1 MQTLSI
7 ALDWTPNTNHIG
19 IFVAQQLGFYKELGL
34 EVAVV
39 HPLADNYQ
47 VSPGKKLE
55 LDEVDFSIAP
65 FETVISLN
73 NKPNKVHAVA
83 IFALLQEDLSC
94 IVSLES
100 AEIKRMKDLDGK
112 IYASYKARY
121 EDLIVKEMIKAD
133 GGVGEPVLQYPDRLG
148 IWNTLLEGKADATW
162 IFDNWEGV
170 EAATRGVELRKF
182 YLSQH
187 GIPYGYSPVI
197 FTKKESMEA
206 NRELYSQFLE
216 ATRRGYLHAS
226 TNQAEACQI
235 LYPHLTPYDQQ
246 QVDLKKSLEVSAPF
260 FGDDTTCGK
269 MKSTRVQAFL
279 DWLVAHGLEDARI
292 LEQDLYTNELG

>member
-7 ALDWTPNTNHIG
+7 ALDWTPNTNHVG
-19 IFVAQQLGFYKELGL
+19 IFVAQQLGFYEELGL
-34 EVAVV
+34 EVAIV

-94 IVSLES
+94 IVSLKGG
-100 AEIKRMKDLDGK
+100 EIKRMKDLDGK

-133 GGVGEPVLQYPDRLG
+133 GGAGEPVLQYPDRLG

-170 EAATRGVELRKF
+170 EAATHGVELRKF

-197 FTKKESMEA
+197 FTKKESLEA
-206 NRELYSQFLE
+206 NRALYSHFVE

-226 TNQAEACQI
+226 SNQSEACQI
-235 LYPHLTPYDQQ
+235 LNPHLTPYDQQ

-260 FGDDTTCGK
+260 FGDAATCGK
-269 MKSTRVQAFL
+269 MKPARVQAFL
-279 DWLVAHGLEDARI
+279 DWLVGHGLEDSRI
-292 LEQDLYTNELG
+292 LKQDLYLNELG

>member
-100 AEIKRMKDLDGK
+100 TEIKRMKDLDGK

-133 GGVGEPVLQYPDRLG
+133 GGWESQCFSTPIVWGSGTLYWRRKPMLPGFLTTGRGWRPLPVVWSFG
-148 IWNTLLEGKADATW
+148 
-162 IFDNWEGV
+162 
-170 EAATRGVELRKF
+170 
-182 YLSQH
+182 S
-187 GIPYGYSPVI
+187 
-197 FTKKESMEA
+197 FT
-206 NRELYSQFLE
+206 
-216 ATRRGYLHAS
+216 
-226 TNQAEACQI
+226 
-235 LYPHLTPYDQQ
+235 
-246 QVDLKKSLEVSAPF
+246 
-260 FGDDTTCGK
+260 
-269 MKSTRVQAFL
+269 
-279 DWLVAHGLEDARI
+279 
-292 LEQDLYTNELG
+292 